1 MTLPPNTPAIFVTA
15 LLAFVAVFVAV
26 NWKGRPSR

>member
-15 LLAFVAVFVAV
+15 LAVFVALFV
-26 NWKGRPSR
+26 AANWKGRPSR